1 MKLTISRLIVSIIVF
16 SLCVVTINA
25 QTIDARFKV
34 HGKIIDG
41 RTRKGI
47 KKIPFTVLPYKR
59 TVEADAN
66 GAFLFNMPAGNYTF
80 AIDYFPFDKQE
91 VKINLQSDTTLLI
104 ELHTPFGS
112 QYIEEVEVIASRP
125 ATEQPAGMEQ
135 IDNHLLKTLPAM
147 IGERDVL
154 KAFALTAGVTS
165 SSEGAADIQVRGGLH
180 GQNLYLLDGIPL
192 YSTQHFFGM
201 VSAYNPIIIKSA
213 RLYKSD
219 FPAEYGGKISSV
231 VNVLTEAANLKKFSG
246 AAEINLLSTK
256 LALNIP
262 IVKDKLALAV
272 SGRISN
278 YSAINLMALSP
289 IEQDTKMKL
298 HFGDINAN
306 LYWKVSEQDKLKL
319 IWFNNS
325 DGIDVT
331 QPEYYSLTTT
341 WIINKQQNLGLNW
354 YRTISELAE
363 NHLLAYVD
371 RYGFDFG
378 ASSIGINTDFKQV
391 TQILT
396 GINSAGLEDK
406 FYLKISEKL
415 KLTSGGSVKLYG
427 FSPIQLQQTDTTTT
441 RIQSSDLIH
450 QTEVVLFAE
459 TEYQL
464 ADKQQLTTGLRIN
477 TIGNPDKMFTY
488 LEPRIGYHGIFTND
502 FSVSASIGRM
512 TQPIHRVAN
521 PGLGIPFEMF
531 LPSSAE
537 LLPETSWNFSLG
549 AAKDYS
555 WNKSKFSVKADAW
568 YKSMQNIV
576 EFQEGY
582 DVLTSMLYKIGVSD
596 GANNIV
602 TQGNGKAYGIDLSAD
617 FSRKYW
623 SLTADYTLM
632 QATNQF
638 PDLNY
643 GRPFAASTDI
653 RHSLSLTGELKLSPT
668 WILSATWQY
677 RSGKPITVPTH
688 VFAYPTFN
696 PVTGELDNTNLSFQV
711 VETERNNYRTKAFHK
726 LDISVTHNYKAFKGK
741 HDASIS
747 LGIYNV
753 YNRVNPYLY
762 FIKTEKKADGNYMPV
777 LKSMSMFPIL
787 PSFTWTV
794 KF

>member
-1 MKLTISRLIVSIIVF
+1 MKITKSGLIVSIIVF
-16 SLCVVTINA
+16 CLCVVTINA
-25 QTIDARFKV
+25 QTIDARFKI

-47 KKIPFTVLPYKR
+47 KKVPFTVLPYKR
-59 TVEADAN
+59 TVEADAR
-66 GAFLFNMPAGNYTF
+66 GAFLFNMPAGNYSL
-80 AIDYFPFDKQE
+80 AIDYYPFDKQE
-91 VKINLQSDTTLLI
+91 VKINLQSDTTLII
-104 ELHTPFGS
+104 ELHSPFAS
-112 QYIEEVEVIASRP
+112 QYIEEVEVLASRP
-125 ATEQPAGMEQ
+125 ATTQPAGMEQ
-135 IDNHLLKTLPAM
+135 IDNHQFKSLPAM
-147 IGERDVL
+147 IGERDIL

-165 SSEGAADIQVRGGLH
+165 SSEGAADLQVRGGVH

-219 FPAEYGGKISSV
+219 FPAEFGGKVSSV
-231 VNVLTEAANLKKFSG
+231 VNVLTEDANLKKFTG
-246 AAEINLLSTK
+246 AAEINLLSSK

-278 YSAINLMALSP
+278 YSAINLMSLSP
-289 IEQDTKMKL
+289 IKQDTEIML

-306 LYWKVSEQDKLKL
+306 LFWKISEKDKLKL
-319 IWFNNS
+319 TWFNNS
-325 DGIDVT
+325 DGMDVT
-331 QPEYYSLTTT
+331 QPDFRTINTV
-341 WIINKQQNLGLNW
+341 WMNNKQQNLGLNW
-354 YRTISELAE
+354 YHILSDVAD
-363 NHLLAYVD
+363 NHLLGYID

-378 ASSIGINTDFKQV
+378 ASNTGIGNDFKEV
-391 TQILT
+391 TQILS

-406 FYLKISEKL
+406 FHLKISEKM
-415 KLTSGGSVKLYG
+415 KLTSGGSVKHYG
-427 FSPIQLQQTDTTTT
+427 FSPVQIQQSDTTTT
-441 RIQSSDLIH
+441 RIQSSDLIR
-450 QTEVVLFAE
+450 QTEAVLFAE

-464 ADKQQLTTGLRIN
+464 SEKQQLTTGLRLN
-477 TIGNPDKMFTY
+477 AIGNPEKMFTN
-488 LEPRIGYHGIFTND
+488 LEPRIGYHGIFKQD

-512 TQPIHRVAN
+512 SQPIHRVAN

-549 AAKDYS
+549 AAKDYT

-568 YKSMQNIV
+568 YKSLRNIV
-576 EFQEGY
+576 DFQDGY
-582 DVLTSMLYKIGVSD
+582 DVLTSLLYKTGVSE

-602 TQGNGKAYGIDLSAD
+602 TQGNGKAYGIDFSAD

-623 SLTADYTLM
+623 SLTADYTFM

-638 PDLNY
+638 ANLNY
-643 GRPFAASTDI
+643 GKPFAASTDI
-653 RHSLSLTGELKLSPT
+653 RHSLSLTTEVKLSST

-696 PVTGELDNTNLSFQV
+696 PVTGEPDNTNTSFQL

-726 LDISVTHNYKAFKGK
+726 LDISVTHNYKAFKK
-741 HDASIS
+741 YNASIS

-762 FIKTEKKADGNYMPV
+762 FIETERKADGNYRPV

-787 PSFTWTV
+787 PSFTWNV